1 MRVYLKLNYVEIIPG
16 KLNGI
21 LKCKM
26 KLFLFQFELLT
37 VLS

>member
-1 MRVYLKLNYVEIIPG
+1 MRIYVKLNYIEIVAG

-21 LKCKM
+21 LECKM